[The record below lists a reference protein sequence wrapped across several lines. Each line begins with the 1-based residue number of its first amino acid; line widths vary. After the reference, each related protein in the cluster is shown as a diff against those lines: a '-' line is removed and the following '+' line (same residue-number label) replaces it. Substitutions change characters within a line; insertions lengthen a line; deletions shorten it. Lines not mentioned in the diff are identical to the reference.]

1 MSKKFIGLILTVG
14 LIVSGT
20 LAIANGKEK
29 INEQQKEK
37 FILSE
42 NTIEETRLVKVK
54 EVSDNYTIMEDLV
67 GNEFEVETTTDYSIS
82 DTWFIKIDKEGIK
95 EVTRKN
101 NLDSSSELAHRARA
115 KRIQDKKNKE
125 YLTMFVEE

>member
-1 MSKKFIGLILTVG
+1 MSKKLIGLVLTIG
-14 LIVSGT
+14 LMVSGV
-20 LAIANGKEK
+20 LALTNGEEK
-29 INEQQKEK
+29 INEQQEK
-37 FILSE
+37 KFVLSE

-54 EVSDNYTIMEDLV
+54 KVADNITIMEDLV
-67 GNEFEVETTTDYSIS
+67 GNEFEVETATDYSIG
-82 DTWFIKIDKEGIK
+82 DTWFININKEGIK

-101 NLDSSSELAHRARA
+101 NLDSSSEMAHRARV

>member
-1 MSKKFIGLILTVG
+1 MSKKFVGLILTVG
-14 LIVSGT
+14 LMVSGI
-20 LAIANGKEK
+20 LALTNSEEK
-29 INEQQKEK
+29 INEQQEK
-37 FILSE
+37 KFVLSK

-54 EVSDNYTIMEDLV
+54 KVADNITIMEDLV

-95 EVTRKN
+95 EVARKN

-115 KRIQDKKNKE
+115 KRIQDKKIKNI
-125 YLTMFVEE
+125 

>member
-14 LIVSGT
+14 LITSGALVLT
-20 LAIANGKEK
+20 NNEEK
-29 INEQQKEK
+29 INEQPKEK
-37 FILSE
+37 FVLGE
-42 NTIEETRLVKVK
+42 NIIEETRLVKVK
-54 EVSDNYTIMEDLV
+54 KVADNITIMEDLV

-95 EVTRKN
+95 EVARKN

-115 KRIQDKKNKE
+115 KRIQDKKIKNI
-125 YLTMFVEE
+125 

>member
-1 MSKKFIGLILTVG
+1 MSKKFVGLILTVG
-14 LIVSGT
+14 LMVSGI
-20 LAIANGKEK
+20 LALTNSEEK
-29 INEQQKEK
+29 INEQQEK
-37 FILSE
+37 KFVLSK

-54 EVSDNYTIMEDLV
+54 KVADNITIMEDLV

>member
-14 LIVSGT
+14 LMVSGI
-20 LAIANGKEK
+20 LALTNSEEK
-29 INEQQKEK
+29 INEQQEK
-37 FILSE
+37 KFVLSK

-54 EVSDNYTIMEDLV
+54 KVADNITIMEDLV

-115 KRIQDKKNKE
+115 KRLKGN
-125 YLTMFVEE
+125 L

>member
-1 MSKKFIGLILTVG
+1 MSKKFIGLILTAG
-14 LIVSGT
+14 LMVSGI
-20 LAIANGKEK
+20 LALTNSEEK
-29 INEQQKEK
+29 INEQQEK
-37 FILSE
+37 KFVLSK

-54 EVSDNYTIMEDLV
+54 KVADNITIMEDLV